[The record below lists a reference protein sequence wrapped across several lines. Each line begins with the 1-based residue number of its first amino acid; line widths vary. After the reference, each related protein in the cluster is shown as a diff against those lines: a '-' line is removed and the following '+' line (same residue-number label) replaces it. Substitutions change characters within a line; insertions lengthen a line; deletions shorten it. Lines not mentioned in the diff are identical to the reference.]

1 MTSIRYLHFG
11 ERCHP
16 LLIINMMLNINIKT
30 LFQLGVYPFNTIVKI
45 LEDETFDDIIN
56 PQYLRLMN
64 MLPDGSFEIK
74 YNQVKFLENDK
85 INNYC
90 HNNTNISNIKYDKLM
105 LVHDYGCEEDTII
118 NYNFIQ
124 KSHKLKQANFYEY
137 IHSGDFLCFITIL
150 FDSTLADLEYEKMS
164 NLLSQKY
171 AVKDFVIVIFTNDKN
186 PIPENLPKCFEIIVL
201 DDEYRDD
208 IWRSTE
214 YRVALYKDMWEKFRC
229 VMKKYDFDHASF
241 EEQFDINRMPKLSVG
256 EIHEE
261 SIKEQKFD

>member
-241 EEQFDINRMPKLSVG
+241 EEQFDINRMPLLGDNHS
-256 EIHEE
+256 
-261 SIKEQKFD
+261 